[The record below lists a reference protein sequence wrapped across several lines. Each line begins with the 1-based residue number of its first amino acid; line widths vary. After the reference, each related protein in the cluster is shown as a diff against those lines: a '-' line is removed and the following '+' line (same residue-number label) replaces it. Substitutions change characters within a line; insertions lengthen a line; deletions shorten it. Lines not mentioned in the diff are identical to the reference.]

1 MMELPCPP
9 ELWSDFSRLLD
20 EALALPAAERE
31 RWLAELP
38 TAQNALLPFLHTVLK
53 PRPSTQ
59 NDAALQTPHLSPNT
73 STIRRLAGD
82 AVGPYVLIRPL
93 GSGGMGEVWLVRR
106 ADGAYERE
114 VALKLPHA
122 HLLAGALRERFARER
137 DILAAL
143 SHTNIARF
151 YDAGL
156 AADGQPYL
164 VLEAIE
170 GVPITDWCQSS
181 KLPLEQRL
189 GLFRQVLMAV
199 MHAHSRLVAHRDLKP
214 ANVLVT
220 PVGEVKLLDFGIA
233 KLLHDESRVNVDT
246 LTSIQSA
253 PATPRYAAPE
263 QLSGAPVS
271 AATDVYSLGLMLFEL
286 LVDKPAVAG
295 HAFEGLRGG
304 VERDMPL
311 PSQSC
316 IDPTRRRAL
325 IGDLDAIVHRAT
337 QHEPVARYE
346 SVAALADD
354 IDGYVNHRPIAARH
368 ITRWDRVAKFVG
380 RHRLTVA
387 LSTALT
393 LALVAGIAGIA
404 WQAHEA
410 RAQARRA
417 EAVKDFLL
425 GVFSAADPRLPADKP
440 NGQTPAKALLDR
452 AVARIDERFAD
463 DPDLRIE
470 LMRTAADVYRELDE
484 LVAYQSLQERQLA
497 LVVQRYGPLHANVLD
512 ALHEAATLAHERGDL
527 EQCRTLLRKLDDSLR
542 RANQDASELRASWW
556 TTWSICHRDQPAQ
569 AKLRSEALENA
580 QALFA
585 RTAPGQRGHVT
596 ALIEISSEHISQ
608 NRLGLGIAAGEAAA
622 RMSEALPG
630 RNEAELQTIYSNLG
644 VARMQ
649 SGDLTGAGADFGRA
663 AAVAA
668 RTVGSDSRKTWAP
681 RSRQARA
688 LHLGGDR
695 AAAWPLFDSLLAA
708 FPPPSEPSPDA
719 NYAREDAG
727 ERFAAE
733 GRPALAVP
741 LLQQAEQ
748 GYMHSSNFEFA
759 LRRVRR
765 HLGDALDRAGQHSEA
780 RRVLASALKDYE
792 TNNPHSSQPVV
803 AVRERWARFL
813 LEQGELA
820 PAQVA
825 FEQVIKDAADP
836 YWAHVALAR
845 AGLARVMLARKD
857 TEKALHYSA
866 LALGDWDQLK
876 GFRDVRMQA
885 YLWRVRAATLDK
897 AGAHTEAKTLRDRAL
912 AQAKRTDA
920 PESPTLTQT
929 AYLGL

>member
-9 ELWSDFSRLLD
+9 ELWPDFSRLLD
-20 EALALPAAERE
+20 EALALPANERE
-31 RWLAELP
+31 RWLTELP
-38 TAQNALLPFLHTVLK
+38 TAHEALIPYLRKVLK
-53 PRPSTQ
+53 QQPLTQ
-59 NDAALQTPHLSPNT
+59 SDAALQTPHLSPNT
-73 STIRRLAGD
+73 ATTSRLAGD
-82 AVGPYVLIRPL
+82 PIGPYILIRPL
-93 GSGGMGEVWLVRR
+93 GSGGMGEVWLARR

-122 HLLAGALRERFARER
+122 HLLAGALRERFTRER

-143 SHTNIARF
+143 SHANIARF

-156 AADGQPYL
+156 ATDGQPYL

-170 GVPITDWCQSS
+170 GVPITDWCQSN

-220 PVGEVKLLDFGIA
+220 PAGEVKLLDFGIA

-263 QLSGAPVS
+263 QLTGAPVS

-286 LVDKPAVAG
+286 LVDKPAVG
-295 HAFEGLRGG
+295 GKAFDGLRGG
-304 VERDMPL
+304 VARDLPL

-316 IDPTRRRAL
+316 VDPARRRAL

-337 QHEPVARYE
+337 QLEPAARYE
-346 SVAALADD
+346 SVAAMADD
-354 IDGYVNHRPIAARH
+354 IDHYVNHRPIAARH
-368 ITRWDRVAKFVG
+368 ITRWDRVAKFVR

-387 LSTALT
+387 LSTGLT
-393 LALVAGIAGIA
+393 LALVAGIAGIT
-404 WQAHEA
+404 WQAQEA

-497 LVVQRYGPLHANVLD
+497 LVVQRHGPLHANVLD
-512 ALHEAATLAHERGDL
+512 ALHEAATIAHERGQL

-542 RANQDASELRASWW
+542 RANQEASELRAQWW

-569 AKLRSEALENA
+569 AQMRSDALEKA
-580 QALFA
+580 QALFG
-585 RTAPGQRGHVT
+585 RVAPGQRGHVT
-596 ALIEISSEHISQ
+596 ALVEMGNEHISQ
-608 NRLGLGIAAGEAAA
+608 NRFGLGIAAGEAAA
-622 RMSEALPG
+622 RMAEALPG
-630 RNEAELQTIYSNLG
+630 RNEVELQTIYSNLG
-644 VARMQ
+644 VARTQ
-649 SGDLTGAGADFGRA
+649 SGDLAGAGADFGRA

-668 RTVGSDSRKTWAP
+668 RTVGSDSRKTWGP

-708 FPPPSEPSPDA
+708 LPLPSEPSPDA
-719 NYAREDAG
+719 HYAREDAG
-727 ERFAAE
+727 ERYAAE

-748 GYMHSSNFEFA
+748 GYLQSSNFEFA

-765 HLGDALDRAGQHSEA
+765 HLGDALDKAGRHSEA

-792 TNNPHSSQPVV
+792 TNTPHGGQPVV
-803 AVRERWARFL
+803 AARERWARFL

-820 PAQVA
+820 PAQQA
-825 FEQVIKDAADP
+825 FEQVLVDAANP
-836 YWAHVALAR
+836 HWAHVALAR
-845 AGLARVMLARKD
+845 AGLARAMLSRKD

-866 LALGDWDQLK
+866 LALGDWDQLE

-897 AGAHTEAKTLRDRAL
+897 AGAHAEAKTLRDRAL

>member
-1 MMELPCPP
+1 MELPCPP
-9 ELWSDFSRLLD
+9 ALWADFSRLLD

-31 RWLAELP
+31 PWLAALP
-38 TAQNALLPFLHTVLK
+38 AAHESLHPYLRRVLK
-53 PRPSTQ
+53 QRPLTQ
-59 NDAALQTPHLSPNT
+59 SDAVLQAPHLSPNEPT
-73 STIRRLAGD
+73 NHNAAGNRI
-82 AVGPYVLIRPL
+82 GPYVLIRPL
-93 GSGGMGEVWLVRR
+93 GSGGMGEVWLARR

-143 SHTNIARF
+143 SHANIARF

-170 GVPITDWCQSS
+170 GVPITEWCQANE
-181 KLPLEQRL
+181 LPLAQRL

-220 PVGEVKLLDFGIA
+220 AAGEVKLLDFGIA

-263 QLSGAPVS
+263 QLTGSPVS

-286 LVDKPAVAG
+286 LVDAPAIAG
-295 HAFEGLRGG
+295 HALDGLRGG
-304 VERDMPL
+304 APRDLLL

-316 IDPTRRRAL
+316 ADPVRRRAL
-325 IGDLDAIVHRAT
+325 AGDLDAIVHRAT
-337 QHEPVARYE
+337 QHEPAARYE
-346 SVAALADD
+346 SVAAMADD
-354 IDGYVNHRPIAARH
+354 IDHYVNHRPITARH
-368 ITRWDRVAKFVG
+368 ITRWDRMAKFVR
-380 RHRLTVA
+380 RHRLTVV
-387 LSTALT
+387 LSVALT
-393 LALVAGIAGIA
+393 LALVAGVAGVA
-404 WQAHEA
+404 WQAYEA

-425 GVFSAADPRLPADKP
+425 GIFSAADPRLPTDKP

-470 LMRTAADVYRELDE
+470 LMRTAADIYRELDE
-484 LVAYQSLQERQLA
+484 MVAYQSLQERQLA
-497 LVVQRYGPLHANVLD
+497 LVVQRYGPLHVNVLTG
-512 ALHEAATLAHERGDL
+512 LHEAAMLAHERGDL
-527 EQCRTLLRKLDDSLR
+527 ESCRTILSKLDDSLR
-542 RANQDASELRASWW
+542 RASQDDSELRAQWW
-556 TTWSICHRDQPAQ
+556 TTWSMCHRDQPAQ
-569 AKLRSEALENA
+569 AALRSEALEKA
-580 QALFA
+580 QALFT
-585 RTAPGQRGHVT
+585 RIAPGQRGHVT
-596 ALIEISSEHISQ
+596 ALIETANEHISQ
-608 NRLGLGIAAGEAAA
+608 NRLSLGIAADEAAA
-622 RMSEALPG
+622 RMAEALPA
-630 RNEAELQTIYSNLG
+630 RNEVELQTIYSNLG
-644 VARMQ
+644 VARTQ
-649 SGDLTGAGADFGRA
+649 SGDLVGAGADFGRA

-668 RTVGSDSRKTWAP
+668 RTVGSDSRKTWGP

-695 AAAWPLFDSLLAA
+695 TAAGPLFDSLLAA
-708 FPPPSEPSPDA
+708 LPPPSESSPEA

-727 ERFAAE
+727 ERLAAE

-748 GYMHSSNFEFA
+748 GYLQSSNFEFA

-765 HLGDALDRAGQHSEA
+765 HLGDALDKAGRRSEA
-780 RRVLASALKDYE
+780 RGVLATALKDYE

-803 AVRERWARFL
+803 AGRERWARFL

-820 PAQVA
+820 PAQQA
-825 FEQVIKDAADP
+825 FEQVLVDAADP
-836 YWAHVALAR
+836 HWAHVALAR

-857 TEKALHYSA
+857 TDKALHHSA

-885 YLWRVRAATLDK
+885 YLWRVRAAVLDQ
-897 AGAHTEAKTLRDRAL
+897 AGAHTEAQTLRERAL

-920 PESPTLTQT
+920 PESPTLTQ
-929 AYLGL
+929 AGYLGL

>member
-9 ELWSDFSRLLD
+9 ELWPDFSRLLD

-31 RWLAELP
+31 RWLNELP
-38 TAQNALLPFLHTVLK
+38 AAHEALIPYLRTVLK
-53 PRPSTQ
+53 QQASKQ

-73 STIRRLAGD
+73 ATTSRLAGD
-82 AVGPYVLIRPL
+82 PIGPYILIRPL
-93 GSGGMGEVWLVRR
+93 GSGGMGEVWLARR

-122 HLLAGALRERFARER
+122 HLLAGALRERFTRER

-143 SHTNIARF
+143 SHANIARF

-170 GVPITDWCQSS
+170 GVPITEWCQSN

-220 PVGEVKLLDFGIA
+220 PAGEVKLLDFGIA

-263 QLSGAPVS
+263 QLTGAPVS

-286 LVDKPAVAG
+286 LVDKPAIAG
-295 HAFEGLRGG
+295 HALDALRGG
-304 VERDMPL
+304 APRDLPL

-316 IDPTRRRAL
+316 VDPSRRRGL

-337 QHEPVARYE
+337 QHEPAARYE
-346 SVAALADD
+346 SVAAMADD
-354 IDGYVNHRPIAARH
+354 IERYVNHRPIAARH
-368 ITRWDRVAKFVG
+368 ITRWDRVAKFVR
-380 RHRLTVA
+380 RHRLPVA

-484 LVAYQSLQERQLA
+484 MVAYQSLQERQLA

-512 ALHEAATLAHERGDL
+512 ALHEAATLAHDRGDL

-556 TTWSICHRDQPAQ
+556 TTWSICHRDQSAQ
-569 AKLRSEALENA
+569 AELRSQALDKA

-585 RTAPGQRGHVT
+585 RVAPGQRGHVT
-596 ALIEISSEHISQ
+596 ALIEIGNEHVSQ
-608 NRLGLGIAAGEAAA
+608 NRLGLGIAAAEAAA
-622 RMSEALPG
+622 RMAEALPT

-644 VARMQ
+644 VARTQ
-649 SGDLTGAGADFGRA
+649 SGDFAGAGADFGRA
-663 AAVAA
+663 AAIAA
-668 RTVGSDSRKTWAP
+668 RTVGNDSRKTWAP

-708 FPPPSEPSPDA
+708 LPPPSEPSPDA
-719 NYAREDAG
+719 HYAREDAG
-727 ERFAAE
+727 ERLAAE
-733 GRPALAVP
+733 GRPALAIP

-765 HLGDALDRAGQHSEA
+765 HLGDALDKAGHHSEA

-792 TNNPHSSQPVV
+792 TINPHSSQTV
-803 AVRERWARFL
+803 AAARERWARFL
-813 LEQGELA
+813 LDQGELA

-825 FEQVIKDAADP
+825 FEKVLADAADP
-836 YWAHVALAR
+836 HWAHVALAR

-866 LALGDWDQLK
+866 QALGDWDQIK

-885 YLWRVRAATLDK
+885 YLWRARAATLDK
-897 AGAHTEAKTLRDRAL
+897 AGASAEAKTLRDRAL